1 MTGQPLTL
9 WLRTWRAQEWCYC
22 PCTPCN
28 CTNHFP
34 TTCFSLKGKQLMRKV
49 LSKAY
54 CFNCFKFQSCLTL
67 FFFYLLKNFFFF
79 FLSFYLPSISSHFKV
94 KYSSVGQ
101 LQSLYI
107 FCRLFPI
114 TTVQYNKTGAI
125 QTSFLDAEERF

>member
-1 MTGQPLTL
+1 MTGQPVTL
-9 WLRTWRAQEWCYC
+9 WLRTWRAQEWCHC
-22 PCTPCN
+22 PYTTLPN

-34 TTCFSLKGKQLMRKV
+34 ATCFSLKGKQLMRKV
-49 LSKAY
+49 HSKAY

-67 FFFYLLKNFFFF
+67 FFFYLLKNFKFF
-79 FLSFYLPSISSHFKV
+79 SLPSISSHFKV

-114 TTVQYNKTGAI
+114 TTMQYKTGAI